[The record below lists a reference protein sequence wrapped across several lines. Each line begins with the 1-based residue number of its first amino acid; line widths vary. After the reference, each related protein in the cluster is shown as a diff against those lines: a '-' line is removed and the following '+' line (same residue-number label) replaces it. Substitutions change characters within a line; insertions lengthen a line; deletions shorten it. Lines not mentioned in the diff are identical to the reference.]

1 MYDILNAMELVNP
14 HDRFQFTPEQVQ
26 VLESQHGE
34 PLQVPVKE
42 TNKVYLVVEK
52 GVISSLDEDYIRQG
66 LVHAAE
72 QAACGDE
79 ADWDVE
85 EIKAA
90 GRELLARRKQQS

>member
-1 MYDILNAMELVNP
+1 MELVSP

-42 TNKVYLVVEK
+42 TNKVYLVIEK
-52 GVISSLDEDYIRQG
+52 GVISTLDEDYIRQG
-66 LVHAAE
+66 LAHAAE
-72 QAACGDE
+72 QAARGDE
-79 ADWDVE
+79 AEWDVE

-90 GRELLARRKQQS
+90 GRELLAQRKQQS